1 MNLYVEDAGH
11 SLQPEPHPRTGANTL
26 TKNSF
31 PQTRVASMQYVI
43 APNCHMTCEAYL
55 NWAES
60 IRVKREAATEVSRIN
75 MAQRAR
81 IIETKKACGFY
92 D

>member
-1 MNLYVEDAGH
+1 MIFPYKQGPCTRDCADRCVE
-11 SLQPEPHPRTGANTL
+11 
-26 TKNSF
+26 
-31 PQTRVASMQYVI
+31 
-43 APNCHMTCEAYL
+43 PNCQAYL

>member
-1 MNLYVEDAGH
+1 MTSPRSSYPVSPCTRDCADRCVE
-11 SLQPEPHPRTGANTL
+11 
-26 TKNSF
+26 
-31 PQTRVASMQYVI
+31 
-43 APNCHMTCEAYL
+43 PNCHMTCEAYL

-81 IIETKKACGFY
+81 IIETKKKGLRVL
-92 D
+92 

>member
-1 MNLYVEDAGH
+1 
-11 SLQPEPHPRTGANTL
+11 
-26 TKNSF
+26 
-31 PQTRVASMQYVI
+31 
-43 APNCHMTCEAYL
+43 MTCEAYL

-60 IRVKREAATEVSRIN
+60 IRVKREAATEDSRIN